1 MSQPSDRSAQ
11 VPLPGKLDPTLKEFW
26 SENPWDI
33 VSEGHNL
40 SAFERNRVWFNVG
53 GKGFLDLSFLTGAD
67 SDGDGRG
74 VVAADFRNTGQ
85 LDLIVRQVG
94 GGPLLLFENQLPPR
108 HYLMVSLRGTQSNK
122 RGIGARLVARLGGRQ
137 IVRELYPHNGFRGQ
151 APALVHF
158 GLADAARVDELSIL
172 WPSGQRQ
179 VLTDLR
185 ADRHVVITEGKQGP
199 EAVEEVVPGSTIA
212 P

>member
-1 MSQPSDRSAQ
+1 VSQPCDRSAR

-26 SENPWDI
+26 SENPWEI

-53 GKGFLDLSFLTGAD
+53 GKRFLDLSFLTGAD

-74 VVAADFRNTGQ
+74 VVAADFRKTGQ
-85 LDLIVRQVG
+85 LDLLVRQVS
-94 GGPLLLFENQLPPR
+94 GGPVLLFENQLPRR
-108 HYLMVSLRGTQSNK
+108 HSLTVSLRGTQSNK
-122 RGIGARLVARLGGRQ
+122 LGIGARLVARVGGRQ

-158 GLADAARVDELSIL
+158 GLADATRVDRLEIR
-172 WPSGQRQ
+172 WPSGQTQ
-179 VLTDLR
+179 VLTDLQ
-185 ADRHVVITEGKQGP
+185 ADRHVVITEGKRGAD
-199 EAVEEVVPGSTIA
+199 AVEEVVPGKPIA